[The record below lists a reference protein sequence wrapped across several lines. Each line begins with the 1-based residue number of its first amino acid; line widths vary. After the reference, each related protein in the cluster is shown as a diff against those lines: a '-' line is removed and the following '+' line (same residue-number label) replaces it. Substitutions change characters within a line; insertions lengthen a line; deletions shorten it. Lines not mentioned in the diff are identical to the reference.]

1 MFADKLNRIL
11 SARNIHYAWVMVA
24 LTFLY
29 SLCSSAAMAI
39 PGVLLVPMGH
49 EFGWS
54 IGEMSGPMG
63 LRLFLFGG
71 IAPLAGALALR
82 YGLVRMLVVSAVMVV
97 VGLILSVMMTQKWQ
111 LWLGI
116 GVLLGV
122 APGMTAM
129 VTNATIATRWF
140 TERRGLVL
148 GMLSAALATGQLI
161 FLPIAAFV
169 SEHYGWRA
177 ALVPAMVMVAVMAL
191 AYWLLGREHPS
202 DLGLPAFGDSAVGA
216 RPKAPTGNAIMLSLS
231 VLREASGTAVFWV
244 LFGSFAICGM
254 TSFGLMGP
262 HFVPLCIDVGVGA
275 VVAASLLALMGI
287 CDFIGTI
294 ASGWLSDRYDN
305 RMLLAWYYGLRGLSL
320 MWLPFS
326 GFDMVGLSV
335 FSVFFGL
342 DYIASVPV
350 TMKLAIR
357 AWGPVKAP
365 VVFGWIFAGHQ
376 FGAALMAVAAG
387 YSRDALDTY
396 LPAFFTAG
404 VLGVIAAASMLL
416 LLGKRNPARIQAIA
430 G

>member
-1 MFADKLNRIL
+1 MFASPLNRL
-11 SARNIHYAWVMVA
+11 LRRWNIHYAWVMVV

-29 SLCSSAAMAI
+29 ALCSSAAIAI
-39 PGVLLVPMGH
+39 PAILMVPMGH

-54 IGEMSGPMG
+54 IGDMSGPMG

-71 IAPLAGALALR
+71 IAPLAGALAWR
-82 YGLVRMLVVSAVMVV
+82 FGLVRMLVISAVMIVAGLVLAVV
-97 VGLILSVMMTQKWQ
+97 MTEKWQ
-111 LWLGI
+111 LWFGI
-116 GVLLGV
+116 GILLGV

-129 VTNATIATRWF
+129 VTNATVATRWF
-140 TERRGLVL
+140 SERRGLVL
-148 GMLSAALATGQLI
+148 GILAAALATGQLI
-161 FLPIAAFV
+161 FLPIAAWV
-169 SEHYGWRA
+169 SEHYGWRV
-177 ALVPAMVMVAVMAL
+177 ALVPAMVAVAVMAL
-191 AYWLLGREHPS
+191 AFWLFGREHPS
-202 DLGLPAFGDSAVGA
+202 ELGLPAFGDETIGA
-216 RPKAPTGNAIMLSLS
+216 PPPRPAGNPILLSLAA
-231 VLREASGTAVFWV
+231 LREASGSAVFWV

-357 AWGPVKAP
+357 AWGPIRAP

-387 YSRDALDTY
+387 YSRDALDSY

-404 VLGVIAAASMLL
+404 VLGVIAAASMLF
-416 LLGKRNPARIQAIA
+416 LLGKRNPARIAAVA

>member
-1 MFADKLNRIL
+1 MLADKLNRLL

-82 YGLVRMLVVSAVMVV
+82 YGLVRMLVVSAIMVV
-97 VGLILSVMMTQKWQ
+97 VGLIMAIGMSEKWQ
-111 LWLGI
+111 LWLGV

-161 FLPIAAFV
+161 FLPIAAWV
-169 SEHYGWRA
+169 SENYGWRA

-191 AYWLLGREHPS
+191 AYWLLAREHPS
-202 DLGLPAFGDSAVGA
+202 DLGLPAFGDSAVGT
-216 RPKAPTGNAIMLSLS
+216 RPQAPTGNAIMLSLS

-275 VVAASLLALMGI
+275 VVAASLLALMGVF
-287 CDFIGTI
+287 DFFGTI

-305 RMLLAWYYGLRGLSL
+305 RLLLAVYYGLRGLSL

-357 AWGPVKAP
+357 AWGPIRAP

-387 YSRDALDTY
+387 YSRDALDSY

-404 VLGVIAAASMLL
+404 VLGVIAAASMLF
-416 LLGKRNPARIQAIA
+416 LLGKRNPARIAAVA